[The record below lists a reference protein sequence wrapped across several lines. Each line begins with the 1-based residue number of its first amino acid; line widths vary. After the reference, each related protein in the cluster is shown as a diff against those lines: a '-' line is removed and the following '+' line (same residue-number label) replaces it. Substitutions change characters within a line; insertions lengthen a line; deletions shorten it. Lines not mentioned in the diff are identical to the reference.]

1 MYERYLLD
9 CAVEAGELTALE
21 YVVLMTSE
29 KGFQVLSQLV
39 DNRLAHQPH
48 LLQNTARGIFAKSS
62 FLERCGYCIRTL
74 PMLSDAMNLFSEYAQ
89 ERVRVVLQQDT
100 GAFVQ
105 ARLLDLDSP
114 PPKVRDRFIERDS
127 DINEATVQSVLR
139 HEAAGLMSRWTED
152 LVRIQAAVDWVLAG
166 NQDLLLKLPGFSGEL
181 DAELDV
187 NEQLLVTQGRRAAAS
202 KQAQLTRALR
212 TKARAAIK
220 KATQLF
226 EQFGKQETL
235 QLFVS
240 GAEISLAH
248 PDSPLKFVVRPSD
261 ASPGWLEQ
269 RTVKTYSHT
278 PYDLLLLTKEDVYLS
293 RLCVFFPDTPVL
305 DQLFALSMFVE
316 SGEEKRILTTANW
329 FGTEKLSEEHKA
341 LLVATYPDLKKKF
354 SPDTKAPNGVWNMV
368 EMLERAHPEL
378 AHWRPYAGP
387 VHEWTK
393 TWMSPVRDSVN
404 LLKETLTTVRE
415 ALPAPVQAHLDI
427 A

>member
-9 CAVEAGELTALE
+9 CAIEAGEITALE
-21 YVVLMTSE
+21 YVVLMKSD

-74 PMLSDAMNLFSEYAQ
+74 PMLSDAIKLFSEYAE

-105 ARLLDLDSP
+105 PRLLDIDSP
-114 PPKVRDRFIERDS
+114 PPKPRGRFIERDS
-127 DINEATVQSVLR
+127 DISEATVKAVLR
-139 HEAAGLMSRWTED
+139 HETSELMNRWTED
-152 LVRIQAAVDWVLAG
+152 LARIQSAVDWVLAG
-166 NQDLLLKLPGFSGEL
+166 NQDLLLKLPGLSGEL
-181 DAELDV
+181 VPELDV
-187 NEQLLVTQGRRAAAS
+187 TEQLLVTQGRRAAAS
-202 KQAQLTRALR
+202 RQAKLTKALR

-235 QLFVS
+235 QLFIS
-240 GAEISLAH
+240 GAEVSLSY
-248 PDSPLKFVVRPSD
+248 PDSPLKFVVRSSE

-278 PYDLLLLTKEDVYLS
+278 PYDLLVLTKEDVYLS

-316 SGEEKRILTTANW
+316 SGEEERILTTANW
-329 FGTEKLSEEHKA
+329 FGAEKLSEEHKA
-341 LLVATYPDLKKKF
+341 LLVASYPDLKKKF
-354 SPDTKAPNGVWNMV
+354 YPDTKAPNGEWNLAD
-368 EMLERAHPEL
+368 MLERAHPEL

-387 VHEWTK
+387 VREWTK
-393 TWMSPVRDSVN
+393 TWMSPMRDSVQ

-415 ALPAPVQAHLDI
+415 ALPAPVQAHLDV